1 MGQTHTA
8 SAGAGRQPG
17 RPAGTGPID
26 TFLADL
32 HARLSG
38 LTEGK
43 PATYI
48 PELGK
53 ADPAGFGIA
62 IATVDGTVYHVGD
75 AAKRFT
81 IQSISKAFVYG
92 HALDRL
98 GREAVLRHVGVE
110 PTGESFNS
118 ISLDQAH
125 NRPFNPM
132 VNAGAIATAELIEGT
147 DPVQR
152 RQALADLMERY
163 AGRRLDLDEAVYLS
177 EKATG
182 HRNRAIAFMMLN
194 SGMIKRDPEEVLD
207 LYFRQCSLLVDTRDL
222 ALMAATIANDGVNPR
237 TGARALARTHVP
249 DVLTVMNMCGM
260 YNYAG
265 QWSYEIGLPAKSG
278 VSGAIILI
286 IPGQAGIAI
295 WSPPID
301 GNGNSVRGVAAAA
314 GIADTFGLH
323 IFGTHPNVRNAIRA
337 EYRGDRLRSKR
348 ARRHAELSLLARE
361 GARIRVIEA
370 QGALYFGSS
379 ERLIRRT
386 GELAVQADWLILDM
400 RRIFSADIAAH
411 RLLAGLATEL
421 AAQGKTLIFAHIDRD
436 GPLGA
441 LHRAVA
447 DAAGEGRL
455 FATREAALEYC
466 ENQLI
471 DQHGRD
477 VASGAVAF
485 ADLDI
490 VDGLTPGEIAEVQ
503 ALAIPLAFAAGE
515 TLAREGEEA
524 RLFFAITAGSASIR
538 LGVAGDADRSIRL
551 GSVGPGMNCGEMAL
565 IERGRRSA
573 DIVADED
580 VRAWGLGI
588 AELDALGERHPRILI
603 RLVTNITR
611 DLAQRLQL
619 ANNEIRAL
627 ER

>member
-1 MGQTHTA
+1 MIEDRTA
-8 SAGAGRQPG
+8 TIMP
-17 RPAGTGPID
+17 GPID
-26 TFLADL
+26 AYLADL

-38 LTEGK
+38 LTGGS

-53 ADPAGFGIA
+53 ADPARFAIA
-62 IATVDGTVYHVGD
+62 IATVDGTLYTAGD
-75 AAKRFT
+75 AASRFT

-132 VNAGAIATAELIEGT
+132 VNAGAIATAELIEGD
-147 DPVQR
+147 DPAER
-152 RQALADLMERY
+152 RQALAALMARY
-163 AGRRLDLDEAVYLS
+163 AGRTLELDEAVYLS

-194 SGMIKRDPEEVLD
+194 SGMIQREPEEVLD
-207 LYFRQCSLLVDTRDL
+207 LYFRQCSLLVDARDL

-237 TGARALARTHVP
+237 TRIRALARTHVP

-314 GIADTFGLH
+314 EIADAFGLH
-323 IFGTHPNVRNAIRA
+323 IFGTHPNVRNVIRA
-337 EYRGDRLRSKR
+337 EYRGDRIRSKR
-348 ARRHAELSLLARE
+348 ARRHAELRLLRRE

-379 ERLIRRT
+379 ERLIRRAS
-386 GELAVQADWLILDM
+386 ELAVQADWLIVDL
-400 RRIFSADIAAH
+400 RRVLSADIAAH
-411 RLLAGLATEL
+411 RLLAGLAETL
-421 AAQGKTLIFAHIDRD
+421 AARGKMLIFAHIDDD
-436 GPLGA
+436 GPLAA

-447 DAAGEGRL
+447 ATGVEIA
-455 FATREAALEYC
+455 ATREAALEYC
-466 ENQLI
+466 EDRLI
-471 DQHGRD
+471 AARTLADAD
-477 VASGAVAF
+477 PSIAF
-485 ADLDI
+485 DDLDI
-490 VDGLTPGEIAEVQ
+490 VDGLSADQVAAVR

-515 TLAREGEEA
+515 TIAREGEEA
-524 RLFFAITAGSASIR
+524 PLFFAIAEGSVSIR
-538 LGVAGDADRSIRL
+538 IGMAGDPGRSIRL
-551 GSVGPGMNCGEMAL
+551 SSVGPGMSCGEMAL

-580 VRAWGLGI
+580 VRAWGFGIVEMDELGR
-588 AELDALGERHPRILI
+588 RHPAILI
-603 RLVTNITR
+603 RIIGNITR
-611 DLAQRLQL
+611 DLAERLRL
-619 ANNEIRAL
+619 ANEEIRAL